1 MIEFWDKLTGGK
13 KTTQIYNCG
22 AEDLPWD
29 EISNVDCAFTSPPY
43 FSTERYNEGGEKEEL
58 QSWFKFNEYEER
70 NSCVRYTW
78 KNDNYKHTCINND

>member
-1 MIEFWDKLTGGK
+1 MIKFWDKLTGGK

-43 FSTERYNEGGEKEEL
+43 FSTERYNEG
-58 QSWFKFNEYEER
+58 ER
-70 NSCVRYTW
+70 NKSYNLGSSLMSMSLGEIIFIYQCH
-78 KNDNYKHTCINND
+78 KNA